1 MSSNWIGAL
10 DGLAAGGVIDF
21 DAAAFLLDQKPRYI
35 GHPQLERL
43 PLEPDLLPP
52 GVKLRDVPQFD
63 EFSKE
68 DNLVQN
74 PAWKKWLF
82 GGVVGSAVAAIALA
96 IATKGKS
103 LKWLRVNSK
112 IIGKKIKNFDW
123 KSLKDKVKLPDFEG
137 IKKFFSDNFKK
148 LKNFKK

>member
-1 MSSNWIGAL
+1 MSSNWIGAM

-35 GHPQLERL
+35 GNPQLERL

-52 GVKLRDVPQFD
+52 GVKLKDIPKFD

-68 DNLVQN
+68 DNIVQN

-82 GGVVGSAVAAIALA
+82 GGLVFSALTGIGIA
-96 IATKGKS
+96 IATKGKGIKLS
-103 LKWLRVNSK
+103 E
-112 IIGKKIKNFDW
+112 IGQKIKNFDW
-123 KSLKDKVKLPDFEG
+123 KALKNKIKIPDF
-137 IKKFFSDNFKK
+137 IKNLKFKK
-148 LKNFKK
+148 